1 MTTYVSVSFLVVSFM
16 CKTKR
21 NENEIDIL
29 AICALSPQKNH
40 IIKQFSVNSTFF
52 YSELVI
58 VGGVLR
64 VMRSFI
70 LTIRKR

>member
-1 MTTYVSVSFLVVSFM
+1 M
-16 CKTKR
+16 CQYGALLYHLCVKLK
-21 NENEIDIL
+21 EMKNEIDIL
-29 AICALSPQKNH
+29 AICTLSPQKNH

-52 YSELVI
+52 YSDLVR

-64 VMRSFI
+64 VMRIFI